1 MVAHSENTLNLFQQY
16 LIQEKNASEN
26 TLSSYI
32 RDLRQ
37 LESFFAGKDL
47 ADLSESDLQDYL
59 QHLNEIGK
67 SKATTARNIASWKC
81 FYSFLKERELIDENP
96 ARTLTAG
103 KSEHK
108 LPEILTNR
116 EVEML
121 LQQPK
126 AAEKKGLRDKAMLH
140 LMYATG
146 IRVSELIALNVSDV
160 MISACSIRCYS
171 KNRERFIPM
180 YPYAL
185 NILRDY
191 MEHVRPEMVL
201 SDQETALFVNIN
213 GERMSRQGFWK
224 IVKHY
229 QQTADIK
236 KDITPHMLRHSFAA
250 HLLENGADLRSVQ
263 KMLGH
268 SDISSTMFYTQLV
281 PNSLRDVYRQAHPG
295 A

>member
-1 MVAHSENTLNLFQQY
+1 MAHTGKHLDLFQNY
-16 LIQEKNASEN
+16 LVQEKNVSEN
-26 TLSSYI
+26 TLSSYM

-37 LESFFAGKDL
+37 LEEHFSGTDL
-47 ADLSESDLQDYL
+47 ADLTESDLQNYL
-59 QHLNEIGK
+59 AHLSESGK
-67 SKATTARNIASWKC
+67 SKATIARNIASWKS
-81 FYSFLKERELIDENP
+81 FYTFLTENGILEENP
-96 ARTLTAG
+96 AKTLSAG

-108 LPEILTNR
+108 IPEILTNR
-116 EVEML
+116 EVETL

-126 AAEKKGLRDKAMLH
+126 TSDKKGLRDKAMLH

-146 IRVSELIALNVSDV
+146 IRVSELIALNVTDV
-160 MISACSIRCYS
+160 MIPSCSIRCYS
-171 KNRERFIPM
+171 KKRERFIPM
-180 YPYAL
+180 YPYAMT
-185 NILRDY
+185 ILRDY
-191 MEHVRPEMVL
+191 LEHVRPTMIS
-201 SDQETALFVNIN
+201 SDQEEALFVNVS

-229 QQTADIK
+229 QQTAEIK

-281 PNSLRDVYRQAHPG
+281 PNSLRDVYQHSHPG

>member
-126 AAEKKGLRDKAMLH
+126 AVEKKGLRDKAMLH

-146 IRVSELIALNVSDV
+146 FG
-160 MISACSIRCYS
+160 SAS
-171 KNRERFIPM
+171 
-180 YPYAL
+180 
-185 NILRDY
+185 
-191 MEHVRPEMVL
+191 
-201 SDQETALFVNIN
+201 
-213 GERMSRQGFWK
+213 
-224 IVKHY
+224 
-229 QQTADIK
+229 
-236 KDITPHMLRHSFAA
+236 
-250 HLLENGADLRSVQ
+250 
-263 KMLGH
+263 
-268 SDISSTMFYTQLV
+268 
-281 PNSLRDVYRQAHPG
+281 
-295 A
+295 

>member
-1 MVAHSENTLNLFQQY
+1 MAHSENDLNLFQQY
-16 LIQEKNASEN
+16 LIQDKNATEN
-26 TLSSYI
+26 TLSSYM

-37 LESFFAGKDL
+37 LESYFEGRAL
-47 ADLSESDLQDYL
+47 AELAKTDLQDYL
-59 QHLNEIGK
+59 QNLNEAGK
-67 SKATTARNIASWKC
+67 SNATTARNIASWKC
-81 FYSFLKERELIDENP
+81 FYGFLMDRGLIAENP
-96 ARTLTAG
+96 AAALTAG

-116 EVEML
+116 EVETL

-126 AAEKKGLRDKAMLH
+126 ASDKKGLRDKAMLH

-160 MISACSIRCYS
+160 MVSACSIRCYS

-180 YPYAL
+180 YPYAMS
-185 NILRDY
+185 ILREY
-191 MEHVRPEMVL
+191 IEHVRPEMV
-201 SDQETALFVNIN
+201 SSENETALFVNIG

-229 QQTADIK
+229 QQTAGIK

>member
-1 MVAHSENTLNLFQQY
+1 MALSEKYLDQFQKY
-16 LIQEKNASEN
+16 LIREKNASEN

-32 RDLRQ
+32 RDIRQ
-37 LESFFAGKDL
+37 LESFYNEIDL
-47 ADLSESDLQDYL
+47 SDLSETDLNNYL
-59 QHLNEIGK
+59 QHLIGIGK
-67 SKATTARNIASWKC
+67 SKATIARNIASWKC
-81 FYSFLKERELIDENP
+81 FYSYLMDHEFISENP
-96 ARTLTAG
+96 AKMLTAG

-116 EVEML
+116 EVETL

-126 AAEKKGLRDKAMLH
+126 TFENKGLRDKAMLH

-146 IRVSELIALNVSDV
+146 IRVSELIALNTSDV
-160 MISACSIRCYS
+160 LVSTCSIRCYS

-180 YPYAL
+180 YPYAMS
-185 NILRDY
+185 ILRDY
-191 MEHVRPEMVL
+191 IEHVRPGMISSE
-201 SDQETALFVNIN
+201 DETALFVNVN

-229 QQTADIK
+229 QRTADIK

-268 SDISSTMFYTQLV
+268 SDISSTMFYMQLV
-281 PNSLRDVYRQAHPG
+281 PNSLREVYRQTHPG